1 MRIDLILKRIFLL
14 MLALLLSCLTLAS
27 CEDGGSTQGGET
39 TTGKGEEE
47 IEPLDLSSMDLS
59 PYISLGQYKNVPVE
73 VKEVEYLVALREI
86 MKEDNAYFSFVTDGG
101 FTPSGSNDTEIVVDE
116 TRTVKEGDIINVDYK
131 GVLDGVAFEGGTAK
145 EQDITVFENGT
156 YIDGFAMGFVGTA
169 VGQTSAFQ
177 VTFPENYGAP
187 NLAGKEVTFEFTVNY
202 IYEFDELT
210 GEIVTDL
217 SGGEYTS
224 VDEYESHLRSE
235 IVKGYLWQTVLGNAT
250 LIDYPEQQVRYCYQQ
265 NRKFYEYYASY
276 YSMEYDELLERMG
289 LTDDDLYKAAEELV
303 LEDLVY
309 YAIVDAEN
317 LVVTEEEKNA
327 KLDAYV
333 DRYVNELGYKEDEV
347 RENYLESIYDEMLYD
362 KMQETLVSFAVVTWQ

>member
-131 GVLDGVAFEGGTAK
+131 GVLDGV
-145 EQDITVFENGT
+145 FENGT

-235 IVKGYLWQTVLGNAT
+235 IVTNYLWQIVMDNAT
-250 LIDYPEQQVRYCYQQ
+250 LIDYPEQQLRYCYQEH
-265 NRKFYEYYASY
+265 RKVYQAYANYYKIEYE
-276 YSMEYDELLERMG
+276 ELLARVGKTEEV
-289 LTDDDLYKAAEELV
+289 LYAEAQALV

-317 LVVTEEEKNA
+317 IIVTPQEKED
-327 KLDAYV
+327 KLDT
-333 DRYVNELGYKEDEV
+333 YVNFYMNKYGYTEAEIH
-347 RENYLESIYDEMLYD
+347 ENLLDTVYDAMLYD